1 MRTMV
6 SKFVSVFIIICLIT
20 VGAFALSLVSAH
32 EHAEGYSCPISTI
45 KGASECTP
53 GLHKDVLAFAF
64 YHISGIHSLTHGVGG
79 TGVDISL
86 LITIL
91 FTAVIILRIFT
102 LNFDLSFSPFSYQR
116 RQKVYEYIAIYW
128 KPFLKWIS
136 LRNKYAT

>member
-53 GLHKDVLAFAF
+53 GRCRYFFTHNHTF
-64 YHISGIHSLTHGVGG
+64 YS
-79 TGVDISL
+79 
-86 LITIL
+86 
-91 FTAVIILRIFT
+91 
-102 LNFDLSFSPFSYQR
+102 SY
-116 RQKVYEYIAIYW
+116 YTSYFY
-128 KPFLKWIS
+128 
-136 LRNKYAT
+136 T